1 MGSKFPAVTLGLL
14 ILSTPLLAHHSV
26 PVNFDSS
33 REVTIT
39 GVLTEVVWINPHS
52 RFRMDVKNEDGSTV
66 EWLVE
71 LGAINTMRR
80 AGFETERF
88 LVDDTISVTGWPGR
102 RDRTILLRS
111 AVLADGTRL
120 SP

>member
-1 MGSKFPAVTLGLL
+1 ML
-14 ILSTPLLAHHSV
+14 ILPALGASLAAHHSV
-26 PVNFDSS
+26 PVNFDRS
-33 REVTIT
+33 REITIE

-52 RFRMDVKNEDGSTV
+52 RFRVDVKSEDGSAL

-71 LGAINTMRR
+71 MGAINTMRR

-88 LVDDTISVTGWPGR
+88 AVGDFITVTGSPGY
-102 RDRTILLRS
+102 RDGTMLLRS
-111 AVLADGTRL
+111 VVLQDGTQL